1 MRLSAFVNFLCPCI
15 LCIGNV
21 SGFWVGKCQQYVLR
35 ESLVL
40 RYVITLPYFDFDTVI
55 YTELAEEGIFAGS
68 PNVRLL
74 VLKRTSNARWQTR
87 YITSNCCL
95 WHYVGVKNSPDSYTR
110 ISEKCFLLPSQLV
123 VSDWF
128 PRMQTC
134 TYRIIMCK
142 HDSYLLLVDIFPLT
156 KICLMKNIL
165 VHM

>member
-1 MRLSAFVNFLCPCI
+1 MRLLAFVNFLCPCI

-55 YTELAEEGIFAGS
+55 YTKLAEEGIFAGS

-110 ISEKCFLLPSQLV
+110 ISEVFLTAQSTSCFWI
-123 VSDWF
+123 WF

-142 HDSYLLLVDIFPLT
+142 HDSYLLLIDIFPLT